1 MNKYDEM
8 CLVFTFLLFSYE
20 FYLHHLIFHSLS
32 GAQYKYRAECTERLS
47 LDIAR
52 PVNHVT

>member
-8 CLVFTFLLFSYE
+8 CLAFTFLLFSYE

-52 PVNHVT
+52 PANHVT